1 MTVISW
7 MSKLQI
13 SLLSKLFSGKIDCLH
28 NISLCARKNEIFMY
42 CIMNQWG
49 IKILGR
55 VSGLWKMKNCHY
67 SISVNRCLWSV
78 GFANLDLCHRRN
90 ISYTLKLIPAAAFRW
105 GKYSCKDLI
114 YSSILWLFT
123 SSLKQWPPFCFG
135 ISAMLFNESVTA
147 LRLGPCCTTPGK
159 RVWCGSRSSREQG
172 QLLTPGVGRC
182 SWHSVGARAQCFK
195 RHRSHLEFS

>member
-123 SSLKQWPPFCFG
+123 SSLWSSGLLFALGYLPCFLMNLLQLCDWG
-135 ISAMLFNESVTA
+135 HAVPLLENVCDVA
-147 LRLGPCCTTPGK
+147 PGAPGN
-159 RVWCGSRSSREQG
+159 RDSS
-172 QLLTPGVGRC
+172 
-182 SWHSVGARAQCFK
+182 
-195 RHRSHLEFS
+195 SHQE